1 MVSELRYYW
10 AALANCPSIGNQSL
24 QKLKKYFE
32 DPRLIWQLN
41 TNDLAAADLLSA
53 KRAQTL
59 TAFCKQN
66 KYLAEKIFTTC
77 QKLQIKV
84 CSIDDS
90 CYPKILQE
98 IYNPPIILYYKGQL
112 ETEALRVAIVG
123 SRRFTPYGE
132 GLAGEFASALA
143 KAGITVVSGAARG
156 IDTFAHR
163 GALKAGRTVAVL
175 GCGLD
180 VSYPPENRQ
189 LLANIAASGGAII
202 SEYGPGIKP
211 LPAFFP
217 ARNRII
223 SGLSRGTLVVEAAKH
238 SGSLITAEMAINE
251 GRDVFA
257 IPGSIYAKSSQ
268 GCNHLIQQGAKL
280 VQQPADIIEEYLLP
294 AENNKEK
301 TVPQVALSLEE
312 RALYQVLSYD
322 HPLSIDEIML
332 SLADADVANIAF
344 LLLQMELKGVVI
356 ENEMHAY
363 RRAERV

>member
-1 MVSELRYYW
+1 ML
-10 AALANCPSIGNQSL
+10 
-24 QKLKKYFE
+24 
-32 DPRLIWQLN
+32 
-41 TNDLAAADLLSA
+41 
-53 KRAQTL
+53 
-59 TAFCKQN
+59 
-66 KYLAEKIFTTC
+66 
-77 QKLQIKV
+77 
-84 CSIDDS
+84 
-90 CYPKILQE
+90 
-98 IYNPPIILYYKGQL
+98 
-112 ETEALRVAIVG
+112 
-123 SRRFTPYGE
+123 
-132 GLAGEFASALA
+132 
-143 KAGITVVSGAARG
+143 
-156 IDTFAHR
+156 
-163 GALKAGRTVAVL
+163 
-175 GCGLD
+175 
-180 VSYPPENRQ
+180 SYPPENRQ

>member
-1 MVSELRYYW
+1 MANCLWKLKIADSRKQIIGGDNMVSELRYYW

-41 TNDLAAADLLSA
+41 TNDLAAANLLSA
-53 KRAQTL
+53 KRAQNL

-66 KYLAEKIFTTC
+66 KDLAEKIFTTC

-98 IYNPPIILYYKGQL
+98 IYNPPLILYYKGQL

-202 SEYGPGIKP
+202 SEYPLGTKP
-211 LPAFFP
+211 LKQHFP
-217 ARNRII
+217 ERNRII
-223 SGLSRGTLVVEAAKH
+223 SGLSDGVLVIEAKEKSGTN
-238 SGSLITAEMAINE
+238 ITVDFALEQ
-251 GRDVFA
+251 GKDVFV
-257 IPGSIYAKSSQ
+257 IPGSIYSKTSD
-268 GCNHLIQQGAKL
+268 GTNFLIKEGAIPVTSYK
-280 VQQPADIIEEYLLP
+280 DIL
-294 AENNKEK
+294 
-301 TVPQVALSLEE
+301 
-312 RALYQVLSYD
+312 
-322 HPLSIDEIML
+322 
-332 SLADADVANIAF
+332 
-344 LLLQMELKGVVI
+344 
-356 ENEMHAY
+356 
-363 RRAERV
+363 